1 MKIEEANKLKIEL
14 ETERKELYS
23 SILKEMLDKGKYLN
37 DHTWQNINR
46 YLSEPVNEL
55 YYFPYDSIL
64 SFAKIDYVYEYEE
77 IIEGL
82 SEEETKV
89 YIDERE
95 KEFNE
100 NTKTLNEM
108 LERYFKL
115 AHDIAFGIDKLIDME
130 MEFEGDII
138 ITDPC
143 YIMRKLDYSSEP
155 KWKDYM
161 SYSSIKEYPDY
172 DEEKRKSEMFSK
184 EYEIY
189 DKAIH
194 KWRHEHPND
203 WHVCEFGENMEV
215 FGFSKYMTRDTLY
228 GDWSC
233 TTYDLDTKEPIGSF
247 CADAGL
253 VSVFLLDEVMKYNP
267 NYKQVKENSW
277 CVTCIRDF
285 KGTVEFRVE
294 HTEGQYE
301 ETTKYH
307 NKGDKWENNEVK
319 VYGHGINKVSGKP
332 INFVG
337 TQTGF

>member
-1 MKIEEANKLKIEL
+1 
-14 ETERKELYS
+14 
-23 SILKEMLDKGKYLN
+23 
-37 DHTWQNINR
+37 
-46 YLSEPVNEL
+46 
-55 YYFPYDSIL
+55 
-64 SFAKIDYVYEYEE
+64 
-77 IIEGL
+77 
-82 SEEETKV
+82 
-89 YIDERE
+89 
-95 KEFNE
+95 
-100 NTKTLNEM
+100 M

-189 DKAIH
+189 DKAAH
-194 KWRHEHPND
+194 KWRHEHPDD

-233 TTYDLDTKEPIGSF
+233 TTYDLDTKELIGSF

-277 CVTCIRDF
+277 CVTCVRDF